1 MKVKNAGLGVPWIAT
16 EVVGQQQ
23 SVREAC
29 RERSG
34 PQIRKGTGQAAGS
47 EQGRAWRWKTG
58 NGPRQGLVGP
68 VLTDIEAWR
77 WIQTAVGLGL
87 VADLDSLDARWLD
100 EVHDDASRE
109 GSSG

>member
-34 PQIRKGTGQAAGS
+34 PQIRKGTRQAAGS
-47 EQGRAWRWKTG
+47 EQGRA
-58 NGPRQGLVGP
+58 
-68 VLTDIEAWR
+68 
-77 WIQTAVGLGL
+77 
-87 VADLDSLDARWLD
+87 
-100 EVHDDASRE
+100 
-109 GSSG
+109 